1 MADIIQLAVK
11 TLYRIPLSHGIA
23 VALSGGADSVALA
36 AAMAKAII
44 MENRHRPLLLLHC
57 NFHLRGDESN
67 RDAAIAL
74 EIAEKLSAPFQSIDF
89 KDVPDIAARN
99 GESIEMT
106 CRQLRYAW
114 FDSILSSLPVTT
126 WLALGHHNE
135 DNRETLLL
143 NLFRG
148 TGTRG
153 LCGMDEFD
161 PKRRFIRPLLHASRS
176 EIEAFLS
183 ANDLP
188 WIVDSSNLIPDVK
201 RNRIRLN
208 IIPAIQKDFPDA
220 LQGLDT
226 TTRNLADDY
235 AILHQ
240 ALESAIQRITLSPG
254 IYDLLKLTDISA
266 SPRRV
271 IFEIVREYGF
281 NASQADNMA
290 SAIRSREAKHFGSS
304 THIASIH
311 RGTLAVSPKESH
323 QDICF
328 QADDPFK
335 LADMCGE
342 FSCERISGG
351 NLMEIIRQFAT
362 DKIPFYAMDASGP
375 LPAGWIWRQPIQ
387 GDRIAPFGMNGKTR
401 LVSDILSDAH
411 ASPTQK
417 KQARLLVVEGTPVW
431 LAPWRASAFRPVTRT
446 SEEMLLFRL

>member
-1 MADIIQLAVK
+1 MTDIIQLAVK
-11 TLYRIPLSHGIA
+11 TLYQIPPSHGIA

-240 ALESAIQRITLSPG
+240 ALESAPPVPSLQDG
-254 IYDLLKLTDISA
+254 N
-266 SPRRV
+266 RR
-271 IFEIVREYGF
+271 Y
-281 NASQADNMA
+281 
-290 SAIRSREAKHFGSS
+290 SR
-304 THIASIH
+304 
-311 RGTLAVSPKESH
+311 
-323 QDICF
+323 
-328 QADDPFK
+328 
-335 LADMCGE
+335 
-342 FSCERISGG
+342 
-351 NLMEIIRQFAT
+351 
-362 DKIPFYAMDASGP
+362 
-375 LPAGWIWRQPIQ
+375 
-387 GDRIAPFGMNGKTR
+387 
-401 LVSDILSDAH
+401 
-411 ASPTQK
+411 
-417 KQARLLVVEGTPVW
+417 
-431 LAPWRASAFRPVTRT
+431 
-446 SEEMLLFRL
+446 